1 MPSPQ
6 YIAEILYSI
15 LPEDGSAIGNAS
27 ALTQVRAQVPDLS
40 EEDYAAARDALVA
53 SGRGVKGRGRGGSIA
68 RTVDDDLEDEDSTDS
83 DEDAEDEDEDEFA
96 LEVEDEPAA
105 RPRKAAKGKRKSSR
119 SNGPVQV
126 VSYRHLDKR
135 TNNPEVGMVHP
146 ENDPDQPRTTY
157 AYDPHIDP
165 ALMFDTARAR
175 IETVI
180 DDALASGD
188 ADTMKEALLELKRM
202 QAPYLNWA
210 GKAERTSF
218 EIDTVSLHVHERVD
232 PATIL
237 ANARKRLKGE
247 KAGEV
252 WRQADLFAAPFENL
266 PLRQAVDFYRHEK
279 GWSNRLIAGDSLL
292 VMNSLLQKESMAG
305 KVQMIYIDPPYG
317 IKYGSNFQ
325 PFTNKR
331 DVKDGADDDLTQEP
345 EMIKAFRDTWELG
358 IHSYL
363 TYLRDRLLLAKDLL
377 HESGSL
383 FVQIGDENV
392 HHSRELCEEVFGA
405 ENFVSLIC
413 VTKTAG
419 QTAELMAGLADYIL
433 WFSKDKNHAKFR
445 RPYRQ
450 KKLEDDASGVYRHVR
465 MRDLRVKKLP
475 SEVVDREEL
484 MTSGG
489 RVFRYDNT
497 TSQRPPG
504 DFPVTFQGSEL
515 GPGKGYWKTGE
526 LGFSRLIKASRINGA
541 KNSLTYIRFI
551 DDFPASEIGN
561 VWTDMGTGSFT
572 EEKVYVVQSAVKIVE
587 RCLLMTTDPGDL
599 VLDPT
604 CGSGTTAFVAEKWGR
619 RWITCDTS
627 RVAVTLAKQR
637 LMTASFDYFRLRYP
651 HEGLRGGFV
660 YQTVPHVTLK
670 SIANNPDID
679 TIYEAKHPA
688 IASALAAL
696 NNALKAQKLRYRS
709 PQGGRK
715 GEWIDFSA
723 SGKTHKLANG
733 EAVPADA
740 LLEWEVPFDWPE
752 DWPPAAAEPFKA
764 FHTAR
769 QAMQAAMDASI
780 EAHAEPETLYDKPE
794 KDETRLRITGPFS
807 VEAVPAP
814 TVLSLDESTPPAEAD
829 ASVARSGETSRQ
841 ALWRGELL
849 KTGIRGKGGA
859 MLKFTELEAIPG
871 CKHLHASGSLE
882 TGERAVVSFGPEHA
896 ALEQKQ
902 VERAIEE
909 AQTLVPRPKIVVFC
923 AFTFDP
929 EAAKDID
936 EMNWPGVTLLKAQMN
951 TDLLTEDLKKARS
964 SNQSFWLMG
973 QPDVD
978 LRREGDEWRVEV
990 NGFDYFDP
998 RNPDDPVTGGLRSG
1012 GKQNIAMWS
1021 LDTDY
1026 DGRSMMPHQVF
1037 FPMAGA
1043 KDGWNRLRKTI
1054 RAELDEDLLEQFH
1067 GPVSLPFKAGENRR
1081 VAVKIVDDRGIE
1093 SLKIMGLE

>member
-27 ALTQVRAQVPDLS
+27 ALTQVRAQLPDLS
-40 EEDYAAARDALVA
+40 VEDYAAARDALVA

-68 RTVDDDLEDEDSTDS
+68 RAVNDDLEDEDSTDG

-96 LEVEDEPAA
+96 LEVEDEPAS
-105 RPRKAAKGKRKSSR
+105 RPRKAAKAKGKRKSSR

-175 IETVI
+175 IEKVI

-237 ANARKRLKGE
+237 ANARKRLKDE

-317 IKYGSNFQ
+317 VRYGSNFQ
-325 PFTNKR
+325 PFVGKR
-331 DVKDGADDDLTQEP
+331 KLADGDKDEDLNQEP

-363 TYLRDRLLLAKDLL
+363 TYLRDRMILARELLN
-377 HESGSL
+377 ESGSI
-383 FVQIGDENV
+383 FIQISDENV
-392 HHSRELCEEVFGA
+392 HLVRGVLDEIFGSK
-405 ENFVSLIC
+405 NFVSQISFSKTGSVSGNYLGKVCDLILFYAKDQSKLKYRVLYDKKETHDEYSEDPLKSDGYRSTTTFDHNFMGRKWPC
-413 VTKTAG
+413 GQNEHWKVTEAGLRRVEKANRIIAKKTSLRLRKESSDFEYKVFHSVWLGFGGASNMRYVVE
-419 QTAELMAGLADYIL
+419 TNTKILERCILMA
-433 WFSKDKNHAKFR
+433 
-445 RPYRQ
+445 
-450 KKLEDDASGVYRHVR
+450 
-465 MRDLRVKKLP
+465 
-475 SEVVDREEL
+475 
-484 MTSGG
+484 
-489 RVFRYDNT
+489 
-497 TSQRPPG
+497 
-504 DFPVTFQGSEL
+504 
-515 GPGKGYWKTGE
+515 
-526 LGFSRLIKASRINGA
+526 
-541 KNSLTYIRFI
+541 
-551 DDFPASEIGN
+551 
-561 VWTDMGTGSFT
+561 
-572 EEKVYVVQSAVKIVE
+572 
-587 RCLLMTTDPGDL
+587 TDPGDL

-604 CGSGTTAFVAEKWGR
+604 CGSGTSAFVAERWGR

-627 RVAVTLAKQR
+627 RVATTLAKQR

-651 HEGLRGGFV
+651 HEGLKGGFV
-660 YQTVPHVTLK
+660 YQTVPHIMLQ

-688 IASALAAL
+688 IASALATL
-696 NNALKAQKLRYRS
+696 NAALKGQKLRHRS

-715 GEWIDFSA
+715 GEWIDFAA

-733 EAVPADA
+733 ETTPADA

-752 DWPPAAAEPFKA
+752 DWPPAAAEAFKA

-814 TVLSLDESTPPAEAD
+814 TVLSLDESTPPVEAD

-1067 GPVSLPFKAGENRR
+1067 GTVSLPFKAGENRR